1 MGYSRVSELAGS
13 MAAGRL
19 YTSHFRK
26 NPPHTTV
33 AGNWYDMSVASGY
46 PRPNYYAASPLTA
59 KTLEAADGIYHG
71 ENKSPQ
77 TKHVARWS
85 LCSPTAGAIGGP
97 VKLLDYLLYYPFVDG
112 DAVGED
118 QNMINYED
126 NPAVPAL
133 PRYATGE
140 GVYAMAVCVAPTI
153 GGGSFTVNY
162 VDGNG
167 VARTSPVMDMSL
179 AALNI
184 ATLATCTVGTVGA
197 GGPFLQLGNEG
208 IRRIT
213 RVNMISASGG
223 LFTIV
228 LVRPIATS
236 TMREVST
243 AREVEFLTQIP
254 GPPQVLDGAYLNMII
269 QPTASLSGGV
279 ITGHL
284 DFPWSA

>member
-1 MGYSRVSELAGS
+1 MGFSRVSELAGS
-13 MAAGRL
+13 FAAGRQ

-33 AGNWYDMSVASGY
+33 AGNWYDLSVASGF
-46 PRPNYYAASPLTA
+46 PRPNYYAASPLEA
-59 KTLEAADGIYHG
+59 KTLDAADGIYHG

-77 TKHVARWS
+77 TKHIARWS

-97 VKLLDYLLYYPFVDG
+97 VMLLDYLLYYPFIDG

-118 QNMINYED
+118 QNMTNFED
-126 NPAVPAL
+126 DATIPAL
-133 PRYATGE
+133 PRYANGV
-140 GVYAMAVCVAPTI
+140 GVYAMAVCVAPTV

-162 VDGNG
+162 VDSNN
-167 VARTSPVMDMSL
+167 VEQVSPVMAMST

-184 ATLATCTVGTVGA
+184 ASLATCTVGSVGA

-208 IRRIT
+208 IKRIT
-213 RVNMISASGG
+213 RVNMITASGG

-228 LVRPIATS
+228 LVYPLATS
-236 TMREVST
+236 TMREAST
-243 AREVEFLTQIP
+243 AREIEFLTQQP
-254 GPPQVLDGAYLNMII
+254 GPPRVFDGAYLNMII
-269 QPTASLSGGV
+269 QPTATLASGV
-279 ITGHL
+279 LTGHL

>member
-1 MGYSRVSELAGS
+1 M
-13 MAAGRL
+13 
-19 YTSHFRK
+19 T
-26 NPPHTTV
+26 
-33 AGNWYDMSVASGY
+33 GNWYDLSVASGY
-46 PRPNYYAASPLTA
+46 PRPNYYAASPLV
-59 KTLEAADGIYHG
+59 AAVLDGRDGIFHG
-71 ENKSPQ
+71 DNKAPQ
-77 TKHVARWS
+77 TKHIARWS
-85 LCSPTAGAIGGP
+85 LCSPTAAAIGGP
-97 VKLLDYLLYYPFVDG
+97 VKLMDYLLYYPFIDG

-118 QNMINYED
+118 QTMTNFED
-126 NPAVPAL
+126 NPVVPKL
-133 PRYATGE
+133 PRYADGA

-162 VDGNG
+162 VDSNN
-167 VARTSPVMDMSL
+167 VERTSPVMDMSL

-208 IRRIT
+208 IKRIT
-213 RVNMISASGG
+213 RVNMVSAAGG

-228 LVRPIATS
+228 LVRPLATS

-243 AREVEFLTQIP
+243 AREVEFLTQLP

-269 QPTASLSGGV
+269 QPTGTLAAGV
-279 ITGHL
+279 LTGHI